1 MKSNERCLVI
11 IPIVHTAADMMS
23 LKSSIPRD
31 EKDEVFAL
39 AQWEKIFRYV
49 RHWPQRLLTGLK
61 VYQDGLPDTSED
73 NLNKILAQAQ
83 TKNYDVLRWL
93 RTSGTVIMGT
103 ESTDFLREEY
113 QLLAARYNAPDEES
127 WAQATLEYLNRRD
140 QLLADRDSYIAKRI
154 DSTLMPGEV
163 GLLFIGL
170 AHNINPLLM
179 DKMRLIEPRMFNSG
193 RLLAEWGKELAC
205 QSV

>member
-1 MKSNERCLVI
+1 MI
-11 IPIVHTAADMMS
+11 IPIIHTAADMMS

-39 AQWEKIFRYV
+39 AHWKKVFKYFRH
-49 RHWPQRLLTGLK
+49 RPRSLLRGLK

-73 NLNKILAQAQ
+73 NLNKILAIAQ

-93 RTSGTVIMGT
+93 RSKGAVIMGT
-103 ESTDFLREEY
+103 ESTHLLLEEY
-113 QLLAARYNAPDEES
+113 QLLAAMYNPPDEES
-127 WAQATLEYLNRRD
+127 WAQATLERLSRRV
-140 QLLADRDSYIAKRI
+140 QLLTERDSYIAKGI

-170 AHNINPLLM
+170 GHNIKPLLM
-179 DKMRLIEPRMFNSG
+179 DKMRLKEPRMFSSG
-193 RLLAEWGKELAC
+193 RLSAEWGRELAC